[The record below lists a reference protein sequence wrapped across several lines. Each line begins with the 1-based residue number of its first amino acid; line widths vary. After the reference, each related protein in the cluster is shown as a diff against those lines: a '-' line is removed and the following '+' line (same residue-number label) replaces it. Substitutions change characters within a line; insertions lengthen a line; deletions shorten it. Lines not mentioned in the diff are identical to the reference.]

1 MMFHKSV
8 LPYDTNA
15 AEFYESKDE
24 LLKKYPESGKVLNV
38 SRIAGIYHHYDEI
51 IPVFL
56 LGKSMYWVDN
66 AEVPEWNFDKI
77 TDETSFYLDSDG
89 HLVICFNE
97 GDVAPMYMGCVQFV
111 IPDEVVADIR
121 K

>member
-1 MMFHKSV
+1 MAKGYSARRGFSNGSGQMLKQEQMQQQM
-8 LPYDTNA
+8 
-15 AEFYESKDE
+15 AEDD
-24 LLKKYPESGKVLNV
+24 GK
-38 SRIAGIYHHYDEI
+38 
-51 IPVFL
+51 
-56 LGKSMYWVDN
+56 MYWVDN